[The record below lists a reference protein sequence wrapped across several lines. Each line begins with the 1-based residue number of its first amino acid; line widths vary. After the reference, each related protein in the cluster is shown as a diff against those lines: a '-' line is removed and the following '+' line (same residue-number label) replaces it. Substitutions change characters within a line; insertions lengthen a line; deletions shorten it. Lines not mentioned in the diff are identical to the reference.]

1 MATKAIQ
8 QLAQNRRFRAQPGP
22 LLFLLLGLLAFPGI
36 TARAQRGEDDR
47 VKALFLYNL
56 AKFVEWPTSV
66 SRETISIGI
75 VGSDFLGP
83 ALNQTVNGKTINGRG
98 IVVKRISDV
107 RSAKDCHMLIISGV
121 GEKRL
126 RGALDA
132 VRGASV
138 LTVGDS
144 DAFSTLGGIIQFK
157 TTGAK
162 VHFVVNLDAAERAHL
177 KISSKLLGLSE
188 IVHGGGE

>member
-1 MATKAIQ
+1 MAR
-8 QLAQNRRFRAQPGP
+8 NGRFKAQPGP
-22 LLFLLLGLLAFPGI
+22 LLFLLLGLLAFPGT

-56 AKFVEWPTSV
+56 AKFIEWPTTV
-66 SRETISIGI
+66 SRDTISIGI
-75 VGSDFLGP
+75 VGSDYLGA
-83 ALNQTVNGKTINGRG
+83 ALNQTVNGRTINGRG
-98 IVVKRISDV
+98 IVVKRISDA
-107 RSAKDCHMLIISGV
+107 RGAQDCHMLIISGV
-121 GEKRL
+121 DPKKL
-126 RGALDA
+126 RSVLDA

-162 VHFVVNLDAAERAHL
+162 VHFLVNLDAAERAHL
-177 KISSKLLGLSE
+177 RISSKLLGLSQ
-188 IVHGGGE
+188 IVRGGGE